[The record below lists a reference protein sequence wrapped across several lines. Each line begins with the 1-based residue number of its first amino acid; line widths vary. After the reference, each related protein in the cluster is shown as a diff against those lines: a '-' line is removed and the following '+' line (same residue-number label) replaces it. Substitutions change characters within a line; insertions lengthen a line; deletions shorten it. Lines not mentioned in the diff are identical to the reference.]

1 MGSKYGVTLIR
12 SNHLA
17 LDPHPDA
24 PAEEDWRAWV
34 EDLDR
39 PVAVDLFCGA
49 GGLSLGLQQA
59 GFEVVAAVDND
70 ERALATHRANFP
82 GRALNKDLANPD
94 QVDELAEWLS
104 DIKISVLAG
113 GPPCQPF
120 SRAGRS
126 KIRSLVEKGVRPPVD
141 DRRDLWR
148 VFVDLTDR
156 LQPSAVMF
164 ENVPDIALA
173 DESRTVREM
182 AATLE
187 LARYNVDYRL
197 LDAWRYG
204 VPQHR
209 QRLIL
214 IATRSGRTFNWPEP
228 FEQRVTVEDAIGDLP
243 RLERGTGGR
252 CLSYGEPSNEFQRAA
267 RDGMPEGEVSLVYDH
282 MTRPVRDDDREAFA
296 LMKPNTRYS
305 DLPERLRRYRSDIF
319 DDKYKRLDWK
329 DLSRTITAHIAKDGY
344 WYIHPSEHR
353 TLTVREAARLQTFP
367 DRFRFEGTRS
377 HAFAQIGNAVPPALA
392 TAIAEALVTA
402 LKITPLPVSTRPEDQ
417 AVISNSMIN
426 RHNWFKQRLLS
437 WKPSGSDLW
446 RRVNEPWPVLVSTIC
461 GKRGSNDILAYKILQ
476 ITPGN
481 YIPTGDPKNLNKLLN
496 GDAKNNRRVLHA
508 IKAAKAIIQDGWQS
522 KRWAKAAKL
531 GPSDTRWVEAVG
543 LREEYLIATT
553 GVLRVAQRFNGHNQ
567 DTPAQTKVVLAQL
580 VGRDHAVQTTTAMAA
595 LAAKVCTKTSPQC
608 SYCPLVDQ
616 CHVGQRGLTPSHST
630 LPVGVA
636 GEVLL

>member
-1 MGSKYGVTLIR
+1 MIHSQNMGSKYGVTLIR

-94 QVDELAEWLS
+94 QVDELAELLS

-141 DRRDLWR
+141 DRRNLWR
-148 VFVDLTDR
+148 VFIDLAKD

-173 DESRTVREM
+173 DESRIVREM

-187 LARYNVDYRL
+187 LAEYNVDYRL
-197 LDAWRYG
+197 LDAWRYR

-214 IATRSGRTFNWPEP
+214 IATRNGITFNWPEP
-228 FEQRVTVEDAIGDLP
+228 FKQRVTVEDAIDDLP
-243 RLERGTGGR
+243 RLERSTGGR
-252 CLSYGEPSNEFQRAA
+252 CLSYGEPSNEFQREA

-392 TAIAEALVTA
+392 TAIAEALLET
-402 LKITPLPVSTRPEDQ
+402 LSCPPSTN
-417 AVISNSMIN
+417 I
-426 RHNWFKQRLLS
+426 HHWFRKRILD
-437 WKPSGSDLW
+437 WTPSGSDLW
-446 RRVNEPWPVLVSTIC
+446 RRVDEPWHVLVSTIC
-461 GKRGSNDILAYKILQ
+461 GRKGSNDSLAHTILKI
-476 ITPGN
+476 
-481 YIPTGDPKNLNKLLN
+481 IPKVPYLKEQSYRTLNSLLGGESKHN
-496 GDAKNNRRVLHA
+496 HRILRSIQVAKTISNQEDWENKTWEKVS
-508 IKAAKAIIQDGWQS
+508 G
-522 KRWAKAAKL
+522 L
-531 GPSDTRWVEAVG
+531 GPSDIRWVKAVG
-543 LREEYLIATT
+543 LGKDYLITT
-553 GVLRVAQRFNGHNQ
+553 AGVMRVANRFNGKSE
-567 DTPAQTKVVLAQL
+567 DTSAQTRVVVAQL
-580 VGRDHAVQTTTAMAA
+580 VGKEQGINITVAMAA
-595 LAAKVCTKTSPQC
+595 LAVEVCTATSPSCVQ
-608 SYCPLVDQ
+608 CPLSYKCNFVRNNQ
-616 CHVGQRGLTPSHST
+616 QLT
-630 LPVGVA
+630 GRNR
-636 GEVLL
+636 